1 VKHAIRAHLRDF
13 LAILGIVVVAAGI
26 GAYLLENQRLR
37 FPFIEEKPF
46 QIWVELSNAQ
56 AVVPGQGQTV
66 RVAGM
71 RVGDIGAVELEDGV
85 ARVRLDLDKEFDDLV
100 HRDASALLRP
110 RTGLKDMFVE
120 LDPGSKDEELV
131 KENGTIPVEN
141 SAQDVD
147 PDEILRMMDADTRP
161 YLTALINGAGKGL
174 RGRSGDLREVFARLG
189 PLHRDLDR
197 LNSEVVKRRRNL
209 ARLIHNTGNSFNELG
224 KRDRELTTLVRSSEA
239 VFRALASEDDNISL
253 AVSRLPS
260 TLSNLEDALVQV
272 DELGRALPA
281 LDALRPAVR
290 QIPETNARLRPFAR
304 EATPILRD
312 KIRPF
317 VRTARPY
324 IRTLRPAAQRL
335 SKASPDLR
343 ASFYELNRLF
353 NMLAHNPNGRE
364 ALVPGDQEQNLA
376 RDEGFL
382 FWLAWVS
389 QNSVSVF
396 STSDAAGPYRRLLLA
411 VTCTTV
417 QGLGEDEPASL
428 VVANLLPLLSPAAC
442 GTE

>member
-13 LAILGIVVVAAGI
+13 IAILGIVVVAAGI
-26 GAYLLENQRLR
+26 GAYLLEHQRLR

-71 RVGDIGAVELEDGV
+71 RVGDIGAVDLKDGV
-85 ARVRLDLDKEFDDLV
+85 ARVRLDLDKEYDDLV
-100 HRDASALLRP
+100 RRDASALLRP

-131 KENGTIPVEN
+131 EENGTIPVEN

-161 YLTALINGAGKGL
+161 YLTALINGVGKGL
-174 RGRSGDLREVFARLG
+174 RGRSNDLREVFARLG

-209 ARLIHNTGNSFNELG
+209 ARLIHNTGNSFTELG

-260 TLSNLEDALVQV
+260 TLSNVEDALVQV
-272 DELGRALPA
+272 DALGRALPA
-281 LDALRPAVR
+281 LDELRPAVR
-290 QIPETNARLRPFAR
+290 QIPETNASLRPFAR

-324 IRTLRPAAQRL
+324 IRTLRPAARRL

-343 ASFYELNRLF
+343 ESFYELNRLF
-353 NMLAHNPNGRE
+353 NMLAYNPGGRE
-364 ALVPGDQEQNLA
+364 RLTGNQDQDLA

-396 STSDAAGPYRRLLLA
+396 ATSDAAGPYRRLLLG